1 MTERGDAELVRAALT
16 GDKEAYGALVTRY
29 QGHVYGLAYSLVND
43 WTNAQDIAQETFIRA
58 YERWRQV
65 SAMERPGGW
74 LQRVAANLA
83 ISWRRRQRVRSDAR
97 RRLADQSAGS
107 VPESESPDDDLL
119 RALDLLTPA
128 QRAVIVL
135 RYFADQSVDDVARA
149 LGKRPGTVRALA
161 SQGLDRLR
169 RALGSTEVL
178 ADALD

>member
-1 MTERGDAELVRAALT
+1 MTSDRREAFERLCRVEYAAVVRTAWLVT
-16 GDKEAYGALVTRY
+16 GDREEAADV
-29 QGHVYGLAYSLVND
+29 
-43 WTNAQDIAQETFIRA
+43 AQETFVRA

-65 SAMERPGGW
+65 SVMDRPGAW

-83 ISWRRRQRVRSDAR
+83 ISWRRRQHVRSSAR
-97 RRLADQSAGS
+97 ARLTAGATERA
-107 VPESESPDDDLL
+107 PESDVLDEELL

-149 LGKRPGTVRALA
+149 LGKRPGTVRALT
-161 SQGLDRLR
+161 SQGLGRLR
-169 RALGSTEVL
+169 QALGSMEEF